1 MIGDRVAVGLVAD
14 QDAAEVIAGLGVKR
28 FEERTQ
34 FGPQPGDPRST
45 LKGLT
50 QDNEPLHGPFDVL
63 QTTRPSLSG
72 ACRSTISVGSS

>member
-1 MIGDRVAVGLVAD
+1 MSGDRVAVGLVAD

-34 FGPQPGDPRST
+34 FGPQPSDPRST

-50 QDNEPLHGPFDVL
+50 QDYEPLPRAVPI
-63 QTTRPSLSG
+63 PSL
-72 ACRSTISVGSS
+72 V